1 MSRIGKRPVE
11 LPKGVTITAG
21 ADYFEVRGPK
31 GVVRRT
37 IPGGVNIDVAGNV
50 ASISAKSEVEASDA
64 SRITGTV
71 RSHLA
76 NAVNGVDKGYTQAL
90 KLEGTGYK
98 VEELK
103 NNKLTMTLGLSHKV
117 VYDVPKAVTVTV
129 TPDSK
134 QTVVW
139 LDTADKDMLGQV
151 VAQMQSFRPPE
162 PYKGKGVR
170 LVVMNEKAKTA
181 QPELVKIR
189 AKAGKAGKGGKK

>member
-11 LPKGVTITAG
+11 LPKGVTVTAG
-21 ADYFEVRGPK
+21 ADFFEVKGPK
-31 GVVRRT
+31 GTVRRAL
-37 IPGGVNIDVAGNV
+37 PAHVNVSVKDGV
-50 ASISAKSEVEASDA
+50 ASVAASSELPTENV
-64 SRITGTV
+64 SRVTGTV

-76 NAVNGVDKGYTQAL
+76 NAVAGAEKGYTQAL

-103 NNKLTMTLGLSHKV
+103 GQKLTMVLGLSHKV
-117 VYDVPKAVTVTV
+117 IYEVPKAVAVSV

-139 LDTADKDMLGQV
+139 FETADKDLLGQV

-170 LVVMNEKAKTA
+170 LIVMNEKAKTA
-181 QPELVKIR
+181 QPEMVKIVQ
-189 AKAGKAGKGGKK
+189 KAGKAGKGGKK